1 MFTLQAIVNGQPP
14 EAETSSQVLNIK
26 LEQGFICVQV
36 RLGVMTIAQVLWPC
50 ATYSRI
56 YACPYTAPHVSDKEL

>member
-26 LEQGFICVQV
+26 LQQGFICVQV
-36 RLGVMTIAQVLWPC
+36 RLGVMTIAASIMALRNLFENLC
-50 ATYSRI
+50 MSIYSSS
-56 YACPYTAPHVSDKEL
+56 CFG